1 MKAWVQLSFY
11 CRRAGI
17 RAVFGLAAV
26 QFLHSPGWAFAQA
39 DRLPASSE
47 VPLCVLYVQDPKIEN
62 ESSWRERGYRLV
74 ERRDLL
80 SLPTREIGRLLDDTH
95 FSLIRRSQKSEFWMS
110 LSRGQVEE
118 QWNPLIMQAPAVG
131 QDVALGYGCSHLQE
145 RLDFFRET
153 RRALINAMK
162 LSVGRTSDQ
171 LRGEVILDLE
181 RSFFVHKGRY
191 EYADTSAKER
201 YRRILNEVRPLS
213 AQTDFFQAWFEVRR
227 RVYGPRGDVINYC
240 GGVATM
246 TEAMVKSCTN
256 CVGETYLLM
265 ALFQD
270 AGFRPPA
277 GWELGVQFF
286 NDHLRPV
293 LYHPQNVKTFDLVSG
308 AIGKVE
314 APVLGPEQIEIQLWL
329 GQSALRPASEVKFMR
344 SQTSRY
350 LYRPANC
357 HLKSTRREFQA
368 AEWTQIEN
376 CGTFPGSAPAFASN
390 ASKVESVSSEE
401 SSENLAFSGAASASE
416 EDTEMLFRALKYMR
430 PTLNALESKLVQD
443 ILDGKQSPQTFL
455 SQFSVRKLTSA
466 LGYSYLLQDPR
477 SSLDPIWQSTYL
489 PRPIREGT
497 AAEAMSSLVSSSVHF
512 TERTAGAD
520 YYTMRRTNLEGDAL
534 AITNQEIIVFDSK
547 LWGQIKDRG
556 LLDRHRI
563 VYRWVVEVQQQL
575 REKLE
580 KNLLLSL
587 ETGPLLNE
595 LAQEDLS
602 RSLVVYAHNQEAIKV
617 WRDFFAFGVLN
628 KDMRETPLARAFE
641 GDLRVPSSA
650 PFVRKLKQH
659 LRTLSTHPVEVLRW
673 LDSQEDSAND
683 SLQRSLRGMGEMMVQ
698 ISGADAEPPWVLRPN
713 EDILYRVLTHPQYF
727 FTVLDSKLQKQGHRG
742 VPVADTRLQDIA
754 VETPKGPVDQIQL
767 PTWEGPSPC
776 ASGGTAS
783 VPDSSGYGIVVQCRP
798 KERSRDASPT
808 ASKVSESNAEL
819 SESDDQDPRLEVH
832 LKPSTWQW
840 LLEGV
845 RRSDTILMDSG
856 VRILLHHVY
865 RPALQEVYRRH
876 RYARDWMSFD
886 PSDLESAP
894 VLYDSD
900 RRDQDPQGTA
910 LLSLQ
915 KTSSASLY
923 GSLAKASFFRVAL
936 KSLEH
941 LKPGYVR
948 FVPAVVQP
956 RERDLE
962 ARLLGFLQL
971 KDSAQVP
978 SGLLIP
984 MFVQDPSSRQVVFT
998 SLSRRQSSYSIFKN
1012 SERLG
1017 LRQLYQHWLRYDKPL
1032 RGGGMGLNEVIG
1044 RRGVPDNNPVGITLR
1059 RFIYERQKI
1068 RWSIVGISADE
1079 PLSFNQ
1085 LQSLADI

>member
-1 MKAWVQLSFY
+1 MKNWDQLRFY

-26 QFLHSPGWAFAQA
+26 QFLHTPGRAFAQEGPQ
-39 DRLPASSE
+39 PAASKT
-47 VPLCVLYVQDPKIEN
+47 PPCVLYVQNLKIEN
-62 ESSWRERGYRLV
+62 ESSWQERGYRLV
-74 ERRDLL
+74 EKTDLL
-80 SLPTREIGRLLDDTH
+80 SLPTREMGRLLDDTH

-131 QDVALGYGCSHLQE
+131 QDVAPGYGCLHLQE
-145 RLDFFRET
+145 RLEFFRET

-162 LSVGRTSDQ
+162 LSVGRPADQ

-213 AQTDFFQAWFEVRR
+213 SQADFFQAWFEVRR
-227 RVYGPRGDVINYC
+227 RVYGPRGDNINYC

-277 GWELGVQFF
+277 GWQLGVQFF
-286 NDHLRPV
+286 NNHLRPV
-293 LYHPQNVKTFDLVSG
+293 LYHPQNVKTFDLVTG
-308 AIGKVE
+308 GIGQVQ

-329 GQSALRPASEVKFMR
+329 GHSALRPASEVKFMR
-344 SQTSRY
+344 SQATRY
-350 LYRPANC
+350 LNRPANC
-357 HLKSTRREFQA
+357 HLKSERREYQA
-368 AEWTQIEN
+368 ADWTQIEN
-376 CGTFPGSAPAFASN
+376 CGTYPGSVPDFASN
-390 ASKVESVSSEE
+390 ASKVESVSREEE
-401 SSENLAFSGAASASE
+401 SPEKLSLPGSLVASE
-416 EDTEMLFRALKYMR
+416 QETQRLFEALERLM
-430 PTLNALESKLVQD
+430 PTLNAAESKLVQD
-443 ILDGKQSPQTFL
+443 ILDGKQSPQAFL

-477 SSLDPIWQSTYL
+477 ASLDPIWQSTFL
-489 PRPIREGT
+489 PRPIREAT
-497 AAEAMSSLVSSSVHF
+497 AQEAMANLVSNSVSLKDQN
-512 TERTAGAD
+512 AGMD
-520 YYTMRRTNLEGDAL
+520 YYNIRRTNFEGDVLGVTSEAV
-534 AITNQEIIVFDSK
+534 IIFDSK
-547 LWGQIKDRG
+547 LWGQIKDLG

-563 VYRWVVEVQQQL
+563 VYRWVVETQQRI
-575 REKLE
+575 REQLE
-580 KNLLLSL
+580 KNLLSSL
-587 ETGPLLNE
+587 DTAPLLTE
-595 LAQEDLS
+595 LAREDLA
-602 RSLVVYAHNQEAIKV
+602 RSIVVYAHNQTMTKA
-617 WRDFFAFGVLN
+617 WRDFFAFGDLET
-628 KDMRETPLARAFE
+628 DLRMTPLARTFE
-641 GDLRVPSSA
+641 SDLGVPSSA

-673 LDSQEDSAND
+673 VDSQEASAKS
-683 SLQRSLRGMGEMMVQ
+683 SLQRSLQGMGELMVQ
-698 ISGADAEPPWVLRPN
+698 ISGTDAEPPWVLRPN

-727 FTVLDSKLQKQGHRG
+727 FTVLDAKLQKVELRG
-742 VPVADTRLQDIA
+742 VPVADARLQDVR
-754 VETPKGPVDQIQL
+754 VEDPPSAADQIQL
-767 PTWEGPSPC
+767 PKWEGPSPC
-776 ASGGTAS
+776 SPGGASS
-783 VPDSSGYGIVVQCRP
+783 VPESSGYGIFVQCRP
-798 KERSRDASPT
+798 KEQSREVSPVNKT
-808 ASKVSESNAEL
+808 SEGKAEL
-819 SESDDQDPRLEVH
+819 SETGDQDPRLEVH

-845 RRSDTILMDSG
+845 RRPDTILMDSG

-865 RPALQEVYRRH
+865 RPALKEVFRRH

-886 PSDLESAP
+886 PSDLESTP

-900 RRDQDPQGTA
+900 RRDQDPQGTSV
-910 LLSLQ
+910 LSLQ
-915 KTSSASLY
+915 RTSSETLY

-971 KDSAQVP
+971 KDSAQIP
-978 SGLLIP
+978 SALVIP
-984 MFVQDPSSRQVVFT
+984 MFVQDPSSHQVVFT
-998 SLSRRQSSYSIFKN
+998 SLSKRHSSYSIFKN

-1017 LRQLYQHWLRYDKPL
+1017 LRQLSQQWLRDQSSL

-1044 RRGVPDNNPVGITLR
+1044 RRGASNSSPIGITLR

-1085 LQSLADI
+1085 LQSLEDF